1 MWISTL
7 LLSIF
12 TVVEFNCENL
22 FDCSHDSLKND
33 TEWVIGGE
41 NDWNYSRYWRK
52 LNRIG
57 QTIIGCGRSSDGWS
71 LPDIVALCEVENDSV
86 LRDLTRRSLLRKA
99 GYDYVMTSSPDLR
112 GIDVALLYSPFSFR
126 LISSYSIRV
135 EPLPIMKPTRDILY
149 ASGEL
154 ITGDTLHVFVVH
166 SPSRSGGENQTRP
179 FRQLVANRLTGAID
193 SIRATSHNAMILALG
208 DFNDYSGDSALTHIE
223 SKQMTDVSAKA
234 KGKNGAKGTYRYKGR
249 WESLDHIFAS
259 PSMTAILTDCFI
271 FDNSFL
277 LEKDNTY
284 GGKKPRRNYLGPH
297 YNNGFS
303 DHLPLVARFN
313 LERKK

>member
-57 QTIIGCGRSSDGWS
+57 QTIIGCGRSSDSWS

-126 LISSYSIRV
+126 LISSYSLRAV
-135 EPLPIMKPTRDILY
+135 TYYETYARHPICLWRTYYWRHAPRLC
-149 ASGEL
+149 
-154 ITGDTLHVFVVH
+154 
-166 SPSRSGGENQTRP
+166 SP
-179 FRQLVANRLTGAID
+179 
-193 SIRATSHNAMILALG
+193 
-208 DFNDYSGDSALTHIE
+208 
-223 SKQMTDVSAKA
+223 
-234 KGKNGAKGTYRYKGR
+234 
-249 WESLDHIFAS
+249 FAQS
-259 PSMTAILTDCFI
+259 
-271 FDNSFL
+271 
-277 LEKDNTY
+277 
-284 GGKKPRRNYLGPH
+284 
-297 YNNGFS
+297 
-303 DHLPLVARFN
+303 
-313 LERKK
+313 